1 MNKEQLDKLYNI
13 IWFEVLALKDK
24 TLKIISNLAKS
35 QDEKDVAFAKKII
48 IDRVKKI
55 VPKHLKD
62 LNAKDLKQLTKYIT
76 QKYQSLETLSSYHKR
91 QETNSYVID
100 MFEMAI
106 CKCVSAYQKQKEK
119 LNQNYAGKSVKNEQ
133 KM

>member
-1 MNKEQLDKLYNI
+1 MVRQKMQLEIEKTALQSEPSDENNDKI
-13 IWFEVLALKDK
+13 AH
-24 TLKIISNLAKS
+24 
-35 QDEKDVAFAKKII
+35 
-48 IDRVKKI
+48 IDSL
-55 VPKHLKD
+55 LKD
-62 LNAKDLKQLTKYIT
+62 LNSKDLKQLTKYIT
-76 QKYQSLETLSSYHKR
+76 QKYQSLETLSAYHKR
-91 QETNSYVID
+91 QDTNSYAID